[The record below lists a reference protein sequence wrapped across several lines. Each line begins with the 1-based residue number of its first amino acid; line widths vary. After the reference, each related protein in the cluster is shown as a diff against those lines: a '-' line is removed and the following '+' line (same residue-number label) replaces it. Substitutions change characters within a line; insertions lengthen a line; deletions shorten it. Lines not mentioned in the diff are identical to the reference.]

1 MIVRREME
9 WQERERERKIAQ
21 EMIWNIV
28 NILGV
33 FIRPAKLTFHGFLQL
48 FLISCSNVK

>member
-1 MIVRREME
+1 MIVRRERE
-9 WQERERERKIAQ
+9 RGGERERGKITQ

-28 NILGV
+28 NILGE